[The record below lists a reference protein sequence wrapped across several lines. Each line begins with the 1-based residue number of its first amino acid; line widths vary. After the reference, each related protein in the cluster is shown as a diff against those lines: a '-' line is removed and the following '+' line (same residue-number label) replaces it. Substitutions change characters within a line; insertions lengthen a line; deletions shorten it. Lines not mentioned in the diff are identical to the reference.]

1 MKPGDTIEWTYKFSG
16 MLVHKDEI
24 LWSNADGRY
33 VPIGG
38 EMVHLLVSV
47 NDETYSWINEKGLFH
62 ARVDDSVGRRL
73 AARAFWVVP
82 RTRAN
87 FESKEVE

>member
-1 MKPGDTIEWTYKFSG
+1 MKPGDMIEWTYKTSG
-16 MLVHKDEI
+16 VLVHKDETF
-24 LWSNADGRY
+24 WSSAERRY

-62 ARVDDSVGRRL
+62 ARVDDSAWCDPRSSPRR
-73 AARAFWVVP
+73 VVP
-82 RTRAN
+82 RARG
-87 FESKEVE
+87 

>member
-1 MKPGDTIEWTYKFSG
+1 MKPGDMIEWTYKTSG
-16 MLVHKDEI
+16 VLVHKDETF
-24 LWSNADGRY
+24 WSSAERRY

-62 ARVDDSVGRRL
+62 ARVDDTTRPARSGPGR
-73 AARAFWVVP
+73 WVVP
-82 RTRAN
+82 RTRA
-87 FESKEVE
+87 K

>member
-1 MKPGDTIEWTYKFSG
+1 MKPGDMIEWTYKTSG
-16 MLVHKDEI
+16 VLVHKDETF
-24 LWSNADGRY
+24 WSSAERRY

-62 ARVDDSVGRRL
+62 ARVDDSVEGHAIPAHRR
-73 AARAFWVVP
+73 VVP
-82 RTRAN
+82 RARG
-87 FESKEVE
+87 

>member
-1 MKPGDTIEWTYKFSG
+1 MTMKSGDMIEWMYKFSG

-38 EMVHLLVSV
+38 EMVHFLVSV
-47 NDETYSWINEKGLFH
+47 NDETYSWLNEKGLFH
-62 ARVDDSVGRRL
+62 ARVDDTEAVVAGVRVGV
-73 AARAFWVVP
+73 VVP
-82 RTRAN
+82 RTRG
-87 FESKEVE
+87 

>member
-1 MKPGDTIEWTYKFSG
+1 MKPGDMIEWTYKTSG
-16 MLVHKDEI
+16 VLVHKDETF
-24 LWSNADGRY
+24 WSSAERRY

-62 ARVDDSVGRRL
+62 ARVDDSGWCRAGRRG
-73 AARAFWVVP
+73 RRVVP
-82 RTRAN
+82 RARG
-87 FESKEVE
+87 

>member
-1 MKPGDTIEWTYKFSG
+1 MKPGDMIEWTYKTSG
-16 MLVHKDEI
+16 ELVHKDETF
-24 LWSNADGRY
+24 WSSVERRY

-62 ARVDDSVGRRL
+62 AHVDDSVAERAVL
-73 AARAFWVVP
+73 AGVAVVP
-82 RTRAN
+82 RARG
-87 FESKEVE
+87 